1 LGPAKAAQLMVR
13 CKIIDANETACSI
26 PAHNKIASAA
36 SGGIFVKTRFCLALA
51 ACLAAAPAFAADYQT
66 NLGPMPLDDETKA
79 VIAGRGEASASSDGK
94 TLTVKGAFHGLPSNV
109 TEAHLFTSIAPGVP
123 GTKILDLDVT
133 KSTSGSIS
141 GSFKLTIAQAAAL
154 RTGKLYIQ
162 INSEKAPDTYPWGP
176 KGTLWGWLL
185 PAHETVGQNV
195 PQQDHWFL
203 PQYDTPQR

>member
-1 LGPAKAAQLMVR
+1 VTSK
-13 CKIIDANETACSI
+13 
-26 PAHNKIASAA
+26 
-36 SGGIFVKTRFCLALA
+36 FFLALA
-51 ACLAAAPAFAADYQT
+51 FAAIVTPAIAADYQVS
-66 NLGPMPLDDETKA
+66 LGPMPLDDETKA
-79 VIAGRGEASASSDGK
+79 VIAGRGAATATSDGK
-94 TLTVKGAFHGLPSNV
+94 TLTVKGEFHGLPSNA
-109 TEAHLFTSIAPGVP
+109 TEAHLFTSLAPGVP

-133 KSTSGSIS
+133 KSTSGTVS
-141 GSFKLTIAQAAAL
+141 GSFKLSGAQATAL